1 MIIKNSESKN
11 TPSLINDLNKLL
23 DLLKEDSSSLIDSV
37 VEDFFKLEE
46 LSNRKIGGFFFVIYW
61 NRFTNKTKVDYNFD
75 SDNRLDFNPHEK
87 DYVSWIP
94 LLATNTKKLRQ
105 ETRLLKLLEDG
116 MVNLK
121 QTASFND
128 LRNNLNQFKEF
139 LKKKISSKLLRDQKS
154 IFNSRETGDWGFFFN
169 KIGKGERYPIDT
181 LPISFQ
187 NELFWSKTEL
197 FNGGTI
203 APIDNRL
210 YTNPYSATQTFLIS
224 NEVLELH
231 PPYEY
236 FEEQIV
242 DLAVYK
248 INEGKLHHSA
258 QNKLILFINKLSLE
272 KPELK
277 DRICGK
283 FEILKENIDKYLEA
297 LEFKLYQRHKALPV
311 DNPYFMIGD
320 QFSEKEKV
328 EAKEILQKRMT
339 EFLDKNKYRPSN
351 YIDFLDT
358 TSYCSFTENNQLVES
373 FKNLDS
379 LENAIHFAK
388 NNNRTLIY
396 SPIYRNLDGLINVND
411 QVYDKVEN
419 LLVKNN
425 AKTTEFVKDEL
436 RNLLSSSFVYFHDRL
451 KEHIQFVVDVL
462 ETVEI

>member
-1 MIIKNSESKN
+1 MITKDSESKKS
-11 TPSLINDLNKLL
+11 PSLINDLNKLL
-23 DLLKEDSSSLIDSV
+23 DLLKEDNSSLIDSV

-46 LSNRKIGGFFFVIYW
+46 LSDRKIGGFFFVIYW

-75 SDNRLDFNPHEK
+75 SDNRLNFNPHEK

-94 LLATNTKKLRQ
+94 LLAASTQKLRQ
-105 ETRLLKLLEDG
+105 ETKLLKLLDDETI
-116 MVNLK
+116 NLK

-128 LRNNLNQFKEF
+128 LKNNLNQFKEF
-139 LKKKISSKLLRDQKS
+139 LRKKISSKLLRDQKS
-154 IFNSRETGDWGFFFN
+154 IFNSRETKDWSFFFN
-169 KIGKGERYPIDT
+169 KIEKGERYPIDA

-197 FNGGTI
+197 FKGGTI
-203 APIDNRL
+203 ASIDYKL
-210 YTNPYSATQTFLIS
+210 YTNLYSATQTFLIS

-236 FEEQIV
+236 FEEQII

-248 INEGKLHHSA
+248 INEGKLHPSA
-258 QNKLILFINKLSLE
+258 QNKLIRFINKLSLE
-272 KPELK
+272 QPELK
-277 DRICGK
+277 DRTRDK
-283 FEILKENIDKYLEA
+283 FEILKENIDKYLEV
-297 LEFKLYQRHKALPV
+297 LELKLYQCHKSIPA

-320 QFSEKEKV
+320 QFSEEEKV
-328 EAKEILQKRMT
+328 EAKEILKKRMT
-339 EFLDKNKYRPSN
+339 EFLDKNKHRPSN
-351 YIDFLDT
+351 YMEFLDT
-358 TSYCSFTENNQLVES
+358 TSYCLFTKNNQLVES
-373 FKNLDS
+373 FKNLDA

-419 LLVKNN
+419 LLIKNN

-451 KEHIQFVVDVL
+451 RKHIQFVVDVL

>member
-11 TPSLINDLNKLL
+11 TPSLTNDLNKLL

-37 VEDFFKLEE
+37 VEEFFKLEE
-46 LSNRKIGGFFFVIYW
+46 LSNKKIGGFFFVIYW

-75 SDNRLDFNPHEK
+75 SDNRLDFNPHKK

-94 LLATNTKKLRQ
+94 LLATNTQKLRQ
-105 ETRLLKLLEDG
+105 ETKLLKLLEDG
-116 MVNLK
+116 TINLK

-128 LRNNLNQFKEF
+128 LKNNANQFKEF

-154 IFNSRETGDWGFFFN
+154 IFNSRETKDWSFFFN
-169 KIGKGERYPIDT
+169 KIEKGERYPIDA

-210 YTNPYSATQTFLIS
+210 YTSLYSVTQTFLIS

-231 PPYEY
+231 PPYEH

-242 DLAVYK
+242 DLAIHK
-248 INEGKLHHSA
+248 INEGKLHPSV
-258 QNKLILFINKLSLE
+258 QNKLIQFINKLSLE
-272 KPELK
+272 KPYLK
-277 DRICGK
+277 DRIRDK
-283 FEILKENIDKYLEA
+283 FEILKENIDKYLKE
-297 LEFKLYQRHKALPV
+297 LEITLYQRDYKLYT

-339 EFLDKNKYRPSN
+339 EFLDKNKHRPSN
-351 YIDFLDT
+351 YIAFLDT
-358 TSYCSFTENNQLVES
+358 ASYCSFTEKNQLVES
-373 FKNLDS
+373 FKNLD
-379 LENAIHFAK
+379 LLKNAIYFAN

-396 SPIYRNLDGLINVND
+396 SPIYRNLNGLTNVND
-411 QVYDKVEN
+411 QVYDQVEK

-436 RNLLSSSFVYFHDRL
+436 RNLLSSSFIYFHDRL
-451 KEHIQFVVDVL
+451 KKHIQFVIDVL

>member
-11 TPSLINDLNKLL
+11 TPSLTNDLNKLL

-37 VEDFFKLEE
+37 VEEFFKLEE
-46 LSNRKIGGFFFVIYW
+46 FSNKKIRGFFFVIYW

-75 SDNRLDFNPHEK
+75 SDNRLDFNPHKK

-94 LLATNTKKLRQ
+94 LLATNTQKLRQ
-105 ETRLLKLLEDG
+105 ETKLLKLLEDG
-116 MVNLK
+116 TINLK

-128 LRNNLNQFKEF
+128 LKNNENQFKEF

-154 IFNSRETGDWGFFFN
+154 IFNSRETKDWSFFFN
-169 KIGKGERYPIDT
+169 KIEKGERYPIDA

-197 FNGGTI
+197 FNEGTI

-210 YTNPYSATQTFLIS
+210 YTSLYSGTQTFLIS

-231 PPYEY
+231 PPYEQ

-242 DLAVYK
+242 DLAIHK
-248 INEGKLHHSA
+248 INEGKLHPSA
-258 QNKLILFINKLSLE
+258 QNKLIQFINKLSLV

-277 DRICGK
+277 DKIRDK

-297 LEFKLYQRHKALPV
+297 LEFKLYQRHDTKSI

-339 EFLDKNKYRPSN
+339 EFLDKNKHRPSN
-351 YIDFLDT
+351 YIHFLDT

-411 QVYDKVEN
+411 HVYDEVEN

-451 KEHIQFVVDVL
+451 KKHIQFVVDVL

>member
-11 TPSLINDLNKLL
+11 TPSLTNDLNKLL

-37 VEDFFKLEE
+37 VEEFFKLEE
-46 LSNRKIGGFFFVIYW
+46 LSNKKIGGFFFVIYW

-75 SDNRLDFNPHEK
+75 SDNRLDFNPHKK

-94 LLATNTKKLRQ
+94 LLATNTQKLRQ
-105 ETRLLKLLEDG
+105 ETKLLKLLEDG
-116 MVNLK
+116 TINLK

-128 LRNNLNQFKEF
+128 LKNNANQFKEF

-154 IFNSRETGDWGFFFN
+154 IFNSRETKDWSFFFN
-169 KIGKGERYPIDT
+169 KIEKGERYPIDA

-210 YTNPYSATQTFLIS
+210 YTSLYSGTQTFLIS

-231 PPYEY
+231 PPYEH

-242 DLAVYK
+242 DLAIHK
-248 INEGKLHHSA
+248 INEGKLHPSA
-258 QNKLILFINKLSLE
+258 QNKLIQFINKLSLA
-272 KPELK
+272 KSELK
-277 DRICGK
+277 DRIRDK

-297 LEFKLYQRHKALPV
+297 LEFKLYQRHDTKSI

-320 QFSEKEKV
+320 QFSEEEKV
-328 EAKEILQKRMT
+328 EAKEIVKKRMT
-339 EFLDKNKYRPSN
+339 EFLDKNKHKPSN
-351 YIDFLDT
+351 YIQFLDT

-411 QVYDKVEN
+411 QVYDEVEN

-451 KEHIQFVVDVL
+451 KKHIQFVVDVL